1 MPTSLI
7 PSLDFGGDG
16 PNLLFLHANG
26 YPPACY
32 RPFLERLAKSNHVT
46 AMLQRPL
53 WENSRPEDLCDWTLL
68 SDDLL
73 RYLDENASR
82 APTVVIGHS
91 MGGIAAL
98 RAALRQPQ
106 RFQRLI
112 LLDPVL
118 LPPSF
123 IAIWNIALVFKFAHL
138 LHPHIKSALNRRR
151 EFDNLDP
158 LFKRYRKIPT
168 FKYMDDAAL
177 RAYIEGITRPKE
189 NGGYRLIYSPEWE
202 SRIYYASIWHDMELW
217 RALPNLKVPTLIIRG
232 AETDTF
238 WETTARKVTRL
249 NPSIRVE
256 TIERATHLVALEQP
270 QEIFEIAQKFSSD
283 LVAEQG

>member
-1 MPTSLI
+1 MPTSHI

-26 YPPACY
+26 YPPPCY
-32 RPFLERLAKSNHVT
+32 RPLFARLAKRHRVT

-53 WENSRPEDLCDWTLL
+53 WENSHPEDIRDWAPF

-73 RYLDENASR
+73 RFLDETESR
-82 APTVVIGHS
+82 SPVTVIGHS

-123 IAIWNIALVFKFAHL
+123 IVLWNIALAFKFAHR
-138 LHPHIKSALNRRR
+138 LHPHIASAINRRR
-151 EFDNLDP
+151 EFDDLDL
-158 LFKRYRKIPT
+158 LFKRYRERPT
-168 FKYMDDAAL
+168 FKYMDDDAL

-189 NGGYRLIYSPEWE
+189 NGGYQLIYSPEWE
-202 SRIYYASIWHDMELW
+202 SHIYYASIWRDMELW
-217 RALPNLKVPTLIIRG
+217 RALPNFKVPTLIIRG

-238 WETTARKVTRL
+238 WENTARKVRRL
-249 NPSIRVE
+249 NPSIQVE
-256 TIERATHLVALEQP
+256 TIERATHLVPLEQP
-270 QEIFEIAQKFSSD
+270 QAVFEIMQSFLAT
-283 LVAEQG
+283 

>member
-1 MPTSLI
+1 MPTSHI
-7 PSLDFGGDG
+7 PSQDFGGDG

-32 RPFLERLAKSNHVT
+32 RPLLARLATSNHVM

-53 WENSRPEDLCDWTLL
+53 WENSHPEDIRDW
-68 SDDLL
+68 SPFSNDLL
-73 RYLDENASR
+73 RFLDENESSV
-82 APTVVIGHS
+82 PTTVLGHS

-123 IAIWNIALVFKFAHL
+123 IALWKIALAFKFAHR
-138 LHPHIKSALNRRR
+138 LHPHIESAMNRRR
-151 EFDNLDP
+151 EFDDLDL
-158 LFKRYRKIPT
+158 LFERYRDRPT
-168 FKYMDDAAL
+168 FKYMDGDAL
-177 RAYIEGITRPKE
+177 RAYIAGITRPKE
-189 NGGYRLIYSPEWE
+189 NGGYQLIYSPEWE
-202 SRIYYASIWHDMELW
+202 SHVYYASIWNDMELW

-238 WETTARKVTRL
+238 WESTARKVKRL
-249 NPSIRVE
+249 NPSIHVE
-256 TIERATHLVALEQP
+256 TIERATHLVALERP
-270 QEIFEIAQKFSSD
+270 QEVFELIQIFLNGA
-283 LVAEQG
+283 L

>member
-1 MPTSLI
+1 MPTSHI
-7 PSLDFGGDG
+7 PSQDFGGDG
-16 PNLLFLHANG
+16 PDLLFLHANG

-32 RPFLERLAKSNHVT
+32 RPLLARLAKRNHVT

-53 WENSRPEDLCDWTLL
+53 WENSLPEDLHDWTPF

-73 RYLDENASR
+73 RFLDENESG
-82 APTVVIGHS
+82 APTTVVGHS

-106 RFQRLI
+106 RFQHLI

-123 IAIWNIALVFKFAHL
+123 IALWNIALTFKSVHR

-151 EFDNLDP
+151 EFDNLDL
-158 LFKRYRKIPT
+158 LFKRYRKVPT
-168 FKYMDDAAL
+168 FKYMDDNAL
-177 RAYIEGITRPKE
+177 RAYIEGITHPKE
-189 NGGYRLIYSPEWE
+189 NGGYQLIYSPEWE
-202 SRIYYASIWHDMELW
+202 SRVYYASIWHDMELW
-217 RALPNLKVPTLIIRG
+217 RTLPSLKVPTLIIRG

-238 WETTARKVTRL
+238 WESTARQVQRKNKKIKVATL
-249 NPSIRVE
+249 EKS
-256 TIERATHLVALEQP
+256 THLLPLEKP
-270 QEIFEIAQKFSSD
+270 QEVFEITQAFLKEA
-283 LVAEQG
+283 L

>member
-1 MPTSLI
+1 MPTSYI

-32 RPFLERLAKSNHVT
+32 RPLLARLAKSNHVT

-53 WENSRPEDLCDWTLL
+53 WENSHPEDLRDWTIL

-73 RYLDENASR
+73 QFLDENESR
-82 APTVVIGHS
+82 TPIPVIGHS

-106 RFQRLI
+106 RFQCLI

-118 LPPSF
+118 LLPSF
-123 IAIWNIALVFKFAHL
+123 IALWNIALAFKFTHL
-138 LHPHIKSALNRRR
+138 LHPHIASAINRRR
-151 EFDNLDP
+151 EFDDLDI
-158 LFKRYRKIPT
+158 LFERYRKAPT
-168 FKYMDDAAL
+168 FKYMDNDAL
-177 RAYIEGITRPKE
+177 RAYIKGITRPKE
-189 NGGYRLIYSPEWE
+189 NGGYELIYSPEWE
-202 SRIYYASIWHDMELW
+202 TRVYYASIWHDMDLW
-217 RALPNLKVPTLIIRG
+217 RALPKLKIPTLIIRG

-238 WETTARKVTRL
+238 WERTAGKVTRL

-270 QEIFEIAQKFSSD
+270 QEVVNIIADFGSP
-283 LVAEQG
+283 

>member
-1 MPTSLI
+1 MPTSHI
-7 PSLDFGGDG
+7 PSQDFGGDG

-32 RPFLERLAKSNHVT
+32 RPLLTRLARSNHVT

-53 WENSRPEDLCDWTLL
+53 WEDSRPEDIHDWTSF

-73 RYLDENASR
+73 RFLDETESR
-82 APTVVIGHS
+82 APTAVIGHS

-106 RFQRLI
+106 KFQRLI

-118 LPPSF
+118 LPSSF
-123 IAIWNIALVFKFAHL
+123 IALWNIALTFKFAHR
-138 LHPHIKSALNRRR
+138 LHPHILSAKNRRR
-151 EFDNLDP
+151 EFDDLDL
-158 LFKRYRKIPT
+158 LFERYRKVPT

-177 RAYIEGITRPKE
+177 RTYIEGITRPKE
-189 NGGYRLIYSPEWE
+189 NGGYQLIYSPEWE
-202 SRIYYASIWHDMELW
+202 SHVYYVSIWRDMELW
-217 RALPNLKVPTLIIRG
+217 RALPKLKVPTLIIRG

-238 WETTARKVTRL
+238 WKRTARKVTRL
-249 NPSIRVE
+249 NPSIRME
-256 TIERATHLVALEQP
+256 TVERATHLVALEQP
-270 QEIFEIAQKFSSD
+270 QEVFEIAQKFSSD
-283 LVAEQG
+283 LVAK

>member
-1 MPTSLI
+1 MPTSRI

-26 YPPACY
+26 YPPSCY
-32 RPFLERLAKSNHVT
+32 RPLLERLAKSNHIK

-53 WENSRPEDLCDWTLL
+53 WEDSHPEDLRDWTLL

-73 RYLDENASR
+73 RFLEEKESF
-82 APTVVIGHS
+82 APVTIIGHS

-98 RAALRQPQ
+98 RAALRKPQ
-106 RFQRLI
+106 KFQRLI

-123 IAIWNIALVFKFAHL
+123 IALWNIALAFNFAHR
-138 LHPHIKSALNRRR
+138 LHPHILAAKNRRN
-151 EFDNLDP
+151 EFDDLDP
-158 LFKRYRKIPT
+158 LFERYRKVPT
-168 FKYMDDAAL
+168 FKYMDDDAL
-177 RAYIEGITRPKE
+177 RIYIKGITRSKE
-189 NGGYRLIYSPEWE
+189 NGGYQLIYSPEWE
-202 SRIYYASIWHDMELW
+202 SHIYYASIWRDMELW
-217 RALPNLKVPTLIIRG
+217 RALPMLKVPTLIIRG

-238 WETTARKVTRL
+238 WERTARKVTRL

-256 TIERATHLVALEQP
+256 TIEKATHLVALEHP
-270 QEIFEIAQKFSSD
+270 QEVFESIQKFLLDES
-283 LVAEQG
+283 